1 MSLTKRMPALPGWA
15 KNWPGAVAAAVVAAE
30 AAEAVGAAEAAAV
43 AVVAVVAVAVAAAAV
58 CLGEFAV
65 SAKFAF
71 RGSV

>member
-43 AVVAVVAVAVAAAAV
+43 AVVAVAVAAAAV